1 MIERF
6 AGREGRS
13 TSIEAL
19 RNQSAL
25 FGEAGLVEA
34 VYDQAEI
41 LGFEPGETIIEESAP
56 TNDVY
61 FILSGFVSIRVNG
74 REIAVRTSRQ
84 HVGEMAVLDPGQ
96 RRSASAVAEDDVV
109 VARVDALT
117 LNTIAESFPQLWR
130 NIARELSERLRQRNR
145 YVLPVNPRPVLFAGC
160 STESLK
166 FIREIQT
173 ALDHDPIIVKPW
185 TDGIFGAGSF
195 PLESLEWELGKVDFA
210 VLVLSPDDIVIS
222 RDSASDAPRDNIVFE
237 LGFFMGALTRS
248 RTFLLVPRGVD
259 FKLPTDLIGITPLM
273 YRPEMEPDTA
283 AAVAGACNELRKLIL
298 AIGPR

>member
-6 AGREGRS
+6 AGQEGRS

-25 FGEAGLVEA
+25 LGEAGLVEA
-34 VYDQAEI
+34 VCDQAQI

-61 FILSGFVSIRVNG
+61 FILSGIVSIRVNG
-74 REIAVRTSRQ
+74 REIAVRTSGQ
-84 HVGEMAVLDPGQ
+84 HVGEMAFLDPGQ

-117 LNTIAESFPQLWR
+117 LHTIAESFPHLWR

-145 YVLPVNPRPVLFAGC
+145 YVLPVNPRPVLFVGC

-166 FIREIQT
+166 IIREIQT

-185 TDGIFGAGSF
+185 TDGIFDAGSF
-195 PLESLEWELGKVDFA
+195 LLGSVDISLLRVIPGK
-210 VLVLSPDDIVIS
+210 
-222 RDSASDAPRDNIVFE
+222 
-237 LGFFMGALTRS
+237 
-248 RTFLLVPRGVD
+248 
-259 FKLPTDLIGITPLM
+259 
-273 YRPEMEPDTA
+273 
-283 AAVAGACNELRKLIL
+283 
-298 AIGPR
+298 